1 MSRLRFGRYDYACFF
16 AFAAYAFSSLVIPLT
31 IVEIGNALSFPLDA
45 GGMGTGGFLHI
56 CRSATMV
63 VLLLSCGAIANV
75 LGKRI
80 SMGLAM
86 LVMGGGIV
94 LCSLA
99 GSYWMVIPCVLIAG
113 AGEGLCEGLA
123 TPFVND
129 LHVHEPAAYVN
140 IAHSFW
146 SVGTVASVFFVG
158 LLHTLGVHW
167 RGILALCGLVAMAS
181 AAGFLW
187 RENPAARYPETP
199 PEQRSGVWARSR
211 PIMASW
217 RFWLYCLCMLIGA
230 GAEFGLTFW
239 AAAYIQLNFH
249 TGVWQGVL
257 GTAAVGLGMFA
268 GRYSYGRLVPQGRL
282 LTLLL
287 TASFAGVPV
296 SLGLML
302 IRPDTFSAP
311 LPGLCALYLLFFLS
325 GLCVAPFWPSL
336 QVYGVLRLPHLD
348 STMLY
353 VYFSSVGIP
362 GCGLFTW
369 LMGFTGDHYGLRASF
384 LVAPAAMLL
393 YGVLLLADHCIG
405 GQPRAARSGRG

>member
-1 MSRLRFGRYDYACFF
+1 MSRLRFGRYDYACFY

-31 IVEIGNALSFPLDA
+31 LVEMGEALAFPLDA

-75 LGKRI
+75 LGKRV

-86 LVMGGGIV
+86 LVMGAGIA

-99 GSYWMVIPCVLIAG
+99 SAYWMVIPCVLVAG

-129 LHVHEPAAYVN
+129 LHVQEPAAYVN
-140 IAHSFW
+140 TAHSFW

-158 LLHTLGVHW
+158 LLHSLGVNW
-167 RGILALCGLVAMAS
+167 RGLLALCGLVAMSS

-199 PEQRSGVWARSR
+199 PERQSGVWTRSR
-211 PIMASW
+211 PILASG

-249 TGVWQGVL
+249 TGVWAGVL

-268 GRYSYGRLVPQGRL
+268 GRFSYGRFVPQRRL
-282 LTLLL
+282 LALLL
-287 TASFAGVPV
+287 SASFIGVPV
-296 SLGLML
+296 STGLML
-302 IRPDTFSAP
+302 VRPETFGSP
-311 LPGLCALYLLFFLS
+311 LAGLLALYGLFFLA

-369 LMGFTGDHYGLRASF
+369 LMGFMGDRYGLRASF

-393 YGVLLLADHCIG
+393 YGTLLLAD
-405 GQPRAARSGRG
+405 RLAGRRPQTT

>member
-1 MSRLRFGRYDYACFF
+1 MSRLRFGRYDYACFY

-31 IVEIGNALSFPLDA
+31 LVEMGADLAFPLDA

-63 VLLLSCGAIANV
+63 VLLLACGAIANR

-86 LVMGGGIV
+86 LVMGGGV
-94 LCSLA
+94 ALCSLA
-99 GSYWMVIPCVLIAG
+99 GAYWMVIPCVLVAG

-129 LHVHEPAAYVN
+129 LHVKEPAAYVN

-146 SVGTVASVFFVG
+146 SVGTVSAVLFVG
-158 LLHTLGVHW
+158 LLHTLGVKW
-167 RGILALCGLVAMAS
+167 RGIVAVCGLVAISS

-199 PEQRSGVWARSR
+199 PERQSGVWARTR
-211 PIMASW
+211 PILASG

-249 TGVWQGVL
+249 TGVWAGVL
-257 GTAAVGLGMFA
+257 GTAAVGLGMFT
-268 GRYSYGRLVPQGRL
+268 GRYSYGRFVPQSRL
-282 LTLLL
+282 LALLL
-287 TASFAGVPV
+287 SASFIGVPV
-296 SLGLML
+296 STALML
-302 IRPDTFSAP
+302 VRPETFGSP
-311 LPGLCALYLLFFLS
+311 LAGLLALYGLFFLS

-369 LMGFTGDHYGLRASF
+369 LMGFTGDKYGLRASF
-384 LVAPAAMLL
+384 LVAPVAMLL
-393 YGVLLLADHCIG
+393 YGLLLLADRLVRRKHVT
-405 GQPRAARSGRG
+405 R